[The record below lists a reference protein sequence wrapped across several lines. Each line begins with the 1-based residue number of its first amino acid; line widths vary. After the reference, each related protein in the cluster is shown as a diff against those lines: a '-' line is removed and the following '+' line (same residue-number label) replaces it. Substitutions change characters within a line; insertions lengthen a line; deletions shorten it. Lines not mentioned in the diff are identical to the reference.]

1 MTNKFGPSNS
11 SINIRWSDE
20 WFAFFPSKISWKR
33 NVEHA
38 FIGYYYQMIWGE
50 QNFHLLIWGRRELLG
65 IGGGNILDL
74 RKLRQIW
81 TRFQSS
87 MICNRQWS
95 TSLAACKVAIIH
107 YIFGGKLCIVF
118 SWRKSLSYTLT
129 SVFFFN
135 GWFLFPLSKMKSHE
149 VPYRTPLLAAS
160 DKIQHLYRKHEIMIE

>member
-1 MTNKFGPSNS
+1 M
-11 SINIRWSDE
+11 
-20 WFAFFPSKISWKR
+20 
-33 NVEHA
+33 EHA
-38 FIGYYYQMIWGE
+38 FIRYYYQTIWGE

-135 GWFLFPLSKMKSHE
+135 GWFLFPLSKIKSHIE
-149 VPYRTPLLAAS
+149 HLCSLLLSKFERSKCVWNILSEITVSSFQQALVFMMPIS
-160 DKIQHLYRKHEIMIE
+160 SHTKVLKNICPERFRKINQ